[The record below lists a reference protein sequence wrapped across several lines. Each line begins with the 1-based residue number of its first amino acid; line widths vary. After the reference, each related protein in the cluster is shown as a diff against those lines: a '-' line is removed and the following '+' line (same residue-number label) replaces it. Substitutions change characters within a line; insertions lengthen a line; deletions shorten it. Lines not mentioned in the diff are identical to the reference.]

1 MVVGVQECS
10 YDWVSEWV
18 ATPMRNPKR
27 RKSLKGS
34 GKTQLPMLSGAVEEA
49 LHAFGSS
56 PRSERPE
63 RRKSRDVGE
72 EKFSF
77 HWDDILAE
85 RLGDGFARV
94 QQVRD
99 FVHFVSQNSDVWE
112 A

>member
-1 MVVGVQECS
+1 
-10 YDWVSEWV
+10 
-18 ATPMRNPKR
+18 
-27 RKSLKGS
+27 
-34 GKTQLPMLSGAVEEA
+34 MLSGAVEEA